1 MHASMRMAST
11 SIFKQKPIV
20 PQENRTNRT
29 TSSRKASCSI
39 VKSFCTTAASRTPLS
54 IVMATSTTGTSTSHF
69 MKKSTTGPCQAE
81 KTSPRPCEA
90 VQPTMDRTQ
99 AVPRDPQLAAAGA
112 RLQGFD
118 RHAPCLHRHPG
129 DRRHG
134 DRRHPRPPTVEA
146 QIYGHRRLSPR

>member
-69 MKKSTTGPCQAE
+69 MK
-81 KTSPRPCEA
+81 PCEA

>member
-69 MKKSTTGPCQAE
+69 MKKSTTGPCQPSSHSYVSTMPSSARTPGGMHGEASGLKGNGYTAGRHRWGISAATTSTLDTSTRAMSGVSPYRGIFDE
-81 KTSPRPCEA
+81 K
-90 VQPTMDRTQ
+90 
-99 AVPRDPQLAAAGA
+99 
-112 RLQGFD
+112 
-118 RHAPCLHRHPG
+118 
-129 DRRHG
+129 
-134 DRRHPRPPTVEA
+134 
-146 QIYGHRRLSPR
+146 